1 MAKSETSVATTGPRG
16 ERRQASFGSGSLF
29 GFLFF
34 VLTVWTDFLFLF
46 YSFRVFFFYLLLLL
60 PQNTQS
66 PGDEKRNYVVISR
79 GPPGGTVISIFGGYP
94 SAQCAG
100 KRAPDIRS
108 CSVPFLGR
116 NEKKKKHTEDET
128 RSGSV
133 KVAAADKLRLD
144 SMSYYRARAIVN
156 RQNGE
161 YNRGGLYYYHNP
173 SFFLFYFLFFLKP
186 TGAYDVEC

>member
-1 MAKSETSVATTGPRG
+1 M
-16 ERRQASFGSGSLF
+16 
-29 GFLFF
+29 
-34 VLTVWTDFLFLF
+34 
-46 YSFRVFFFYLLLLL
+46 
-60 PQNTQS
+60 
-66 PGDEKRNYVVISR
+66 
-79 GPPGGTVISIFGGYP
+79 
-94 SAQCAG
+94 
-100 KRAPDIRS
+100 
-108 CSVPFLGR
+108 
-116 NEKKKKHTEDET
+116 